1 MPLWLSPGATPPMP
15 VPRPASAVAAARA
28 VGNVVTAPARASA
41 ADDLRNLEA
50 GTLQELN
57 RAHVEAV
64 GDSPLDETAVPGYE
78 APARPADR
86 ATGRAP
92 HPVEPT
98 HHIRAHHRRASSVAE
113 ATAEALA
120 NEARD
125 ERNEK
130 LIVDPVHLET
140 PQGHAGE
147 AAAQLGLW
155 AYPIFLI
162 IPLLFVAVVFAIVP
176 LGDPFDASIGG
187 QAVFVFVT
195 NLAVTAAIGYLYATI
210 YSGMSGSSRP
220 FRVSVLPMVVVIVIQ
235 LAIMLPIYLTRGVRD
250 LLGILAVG
258 LCVVGVYATLA
269 LTRPEERKKVW
280 HFFLHFQVPL
290 LFHITALTLY
300 MIAYRSANSVVQGI
314 LVFALNLFTF
324 IFRRIMLSLLDAYP
338 LELTMLLS
346 GLWIQSLA
354 DVVQAFSFPQVSNP
368 KVFAA
373 VWVAQSFGNVALLLF
388 VSDVWIFKLRPV
400 IKTYVVNT
408 FKGNFP
414 IPPIPEPDYTFNPED
429 RGHSANVGS
438 YRRRQFRFWIWKIV
452 SQAVAQ
458 LAYLVLS
465 PILRFGL
472 NKERFPFGPTLPIDG
487 WRNSMVYAGV
497 NLIFIGLVTLLGY
510 FVMYKW
516 HHTAF
521 HEVKTIHIHEFHSYT
536 YVGFVVAI
544 LTHNIILALGM
555 LLQHYCVFSSFN
567 DCRFADIVESAR

>member
-1 MPLWLSPGATPPMP
+1 MP
-15 VPRPASAVAAARA
+15 VPRPAAAVAAART
-28 VGNVVTAPARASA
+28 VGSVVAAPARAGA
-41 ADDLRNLEA
+41 GDDLRNLEA
-50 GTLQELN
+50 AALQELN
-57 RAHVEAV
+57 RAHGAAV
-64 GDSPLDETAVPGYE
+64 GTSPIDETAVPDGQ
-78 APARPADR
+78 AAARLTDR
-86 ATGRAP
+86 AS

-98 HHIRAHHRRASSVAE
+98 RHLRAHHRRESSA
-113 ATAEALA
+113 ADAAAEALA
-120 NEARD
+120 NEVRD

-130 LIVDPVHLET
+130 LIVDAVHVDT

-147 AAAQLGLW
+147 AAQQLGVW
-155 AYPIFLI
+155 AYPIFLF
-162 IPLLFVAVVFAIVP
+162 IPLLFVAVFFAIVP
-176 LGDPFDASIGG
+176 LGNPFDASIRG

-195 NLAVTAAIGYLYATI
+195 NLAVTAAISYLYAI
-210 YSGMSGSSRP
+210 AYSGMSGYSRP
-220 FRVSVLPMVVVIVIQ
+220 FRVSVVPMVVVIVIQ

-290 LFHITALTLY
+290 LFHISALTLY
-300 MIAYRSANSVVQGI
+300 MIAYRSASAVVQGI

-373 VWVAQSFGNVALLLF
+373 VWVAQSFGNIALLLF

-400 IKTYVVNT
+400 IKTYVVNA

-414 IPPIPEPDYTFNPED
+414 IPPIPEPDYTFKPED

-438 YRRRQFRFWIWKIV
+438 YRRRQFRFWIWKVV

-458 LAYLVLS
+458 LSYLVLS

-472 NKERFPFGPTLPIDG
+472 NKERFPFGPSLPIDG

-497 NLIFIGLVTLLGY
+497 ELDLHRGRHPRRLLCAVQVAPHGVPRGQDHPTPRIPLVHVRRLCGGHPDPQHHPRAGDALATLLH
-510 FVMYKW
+510 F
-516 HHTAF
+516 
-521 HEVKTIHIHEFHSYT
+521 
-536 YVGFVVAI
+536 
-544 LTHNIILALGM
+544 L
-555 LLQHYCVFSSFN
+555 
-567 DCRFADIVESAR
+567 IV